1 MITLRSITKLT
12 KRFYVYILYDGD
24 KPFYVGKG
32 TGNRS
37 REHLSEANR
46 GHECHKCNKIRKVWR
61 EDRDVTI
68 RYVYQT
74 DAEWRAFK
82 RERDLIAQI
91 GIKNLTNLT
100 YGGEGK
106 SRYYTPQEIARKEFE
121 AIAKELRV
129 REILAREK
137 RL

>member
-12 KRFYVYILYDGD
+12 KRFYVYILYDND
-24 KPFYVGKG
+24 MPFYIGKG
-32 TGNRS
+32 TGKRS
-37 REHLSEANR
+37 HEHLREAKR
-46 GHECHKCNKIRKVWR
+46 GHACHKCSRIRKVWR
-61 EDRDVTI
+61 ECRDVTI

-91 GIKNLTNLT
+91 GIENLTNLT
-100 YGGEGK
+100 YGGEGW

-121 AIAKELRV
+121 AIAGAR
-129 REILAREK
+129 RIRAFLAREE